1 MSKQADTLQDGG
13 KMKCLGTFEIS
24 IVWDEDEQK
33 PIEEKIRSLT

>member
-1 MSKQADTLQDGG
+1 MSNASLQLQDGG